1 MPENGLRDWGDPY
14 ITTAVDYEGA
24 AAIDWGG
31 LRCARNLCNR
41 RYRCNSIQAYRSHNP
56 RYSSGRNSSIF
67 WRFDRMTIR
76 TVWLMALLI
85 VAPATMAAE
94 ALLEFSSPQQESRYL
109 DLIDELRCMVC
120 QNQNLADSNA
130 ALAQDLRDRTYDM
143 VREGKSDEDIISY
156 MVERYGEFVLYRPPL
171 KMTTMLLWFGPAIF
185 LIIAATTFFIYSRR
199 LRKNPT
205 VELDSEERRQAQ
217 QLLEE

>member
-1 MPENGLRDWGDPY
+1 
-14 ITTAVDYEGA
+14 
-24 AAIDWGG
+24 
-31 LRCARNLCNR
+31 
-41 RYRCNSIQAYRSHNP
+41 
-56 RYSSGRNSSIF
+56 
-67 WRFDRMTIR
+67 
-76 TVWLMALLI
+76 MALLI

-94 ALLEFSSPQQESRYL
+94 ALLEFDSPHQESRYL

-185 LIIAATTFFIYSRR
+185 LIITATTFFIYSRR
-199 LRKNPT
+199 LRKDPT